1 MIKSSVKI
9 DEAAIARKIEAAKTS
24 ILEEVKNEFKAI
36 ARDAVRFSPVDT
48 GAFVT
53 SWSFETGK
61 SGRPRGKSSLN
72 KPRGLRGQDEIKKR
86 EEGEQN
92 LLSDIDKIPDLEST
106 KVAVLRNGAPHAE
119 YVNYGNSK
127 DRGHVIKGKL
137 IRLHG

>member
-1 MIKSSVKI
+1 MIKSSFKI

-24 ILEEVKNEFKAI
+24 ILEEVKNEFAAI

-72 KPRGLRGQDEIKKR
+72 RPKAPNEEDMRK
-86 EEGEQN
+86 EGEQN

-119 YVNYGNSK
+119 YVDYGDSK
-127 DRGHVIKGKL
+127 DRGRVIKGKL

>member
-72 KPRGLRGQDEIKKR
+72 RPRRQDEIKKR
-86 EEGEQN
+86 EEGLQN

-119 YVNYGNSK
+119 YVDSGDSEQV
-127 DRGHVIKGKL
+127 GHIIKGKL

>member
-24 ILEEVKNEFKAI
+24 ILEEVKNEFAAI
-36 ARDAVRFSPVDT
+36 AWDAVSFSPVDT

-72 KPRGLRGQDEIKKR
+72 RPKAPNKEDMRKK
-86 EEGEQN
+86 GFQN

-119 YVNYGNSK
+119 YVDYGDSK
-127 DRGHVIKGKL
+127 DRGRVIKGKL

>member
-9 DEAAIARKIEAAKTS
+9 DEAAIARKMEVAKTS
-24 ILEEVKNEFKAI
+24 ILEGVKSEFEAI
-36 ARDAVRFSPVDT
+36 AKDAVRFSPVDT

-72 KPRGLRGQDEIKKR
+72 KPRRQSETNKR
-86 EEGEQN
+86 EEGLQN
-92 LLSDIDKIPDLEST
+92 LLSDIDKIPDLESA

-119 YVNYGNSK
+119 YVNSGNSK
-127 DRGHVIKGKL
+127 DRGYVIKGKL
-137 IRLHG
+137 IRLRG

>member
-24 ILEEVKNEFKAI
+24 ILEEVKNEFAAI

-72 KPRGLRGQDEIKKR
+72 RPKAPNEEDMRK
-86 EEGEQN
+86 EGEQN

-119 YVNYGNSK
+119 YVDYGDSK
-127 DRGHVIKGKL
+127 DRGRVIKGKL

>member
-1 MIKSSVKI
+1 MIKSSFKI

-72 KPRGLRGQDEIKKR
+72 RPEATDKVGMRK
-86 EEGEQN
+86 EGEQN

-119 YVNYGNSK
+119 YVDYGDSK
-127 DRGHVIKGKL
+127 DRGRVIKGKL

>member
-72 KPRGLRGQDEIKKR
+72 RPRSCLLYTSPSPRDQRGSR
-86 EEGEQN
+86 MP
-92 LLSDIDKIPDLEST
+92 SS
-106 KVAVLRNGAPHAE
+106 A
-119 YVNYGNSK
+119 
-127 DRGHVIKGKL
+127 
-137 IRLHG
+137 

>member
-36 ARDAVRFSPVDT
+36 ARDAVRFSPVYT

-72 KPRGLRGQDEIKKR
+72 RPEATDKVGMR

-119 YVNYGNSK
+119 YVDSGDSEQV
-127 DRGHVIKGKL
+127 GHIIKGKL

>member
-1 MIKSSVKI
+1 MIKSSFKI

-24 ILEEVKNEFKAI
+24 ILEEVKNEFAAI
-36 ARDAVRFSPVDT
+36 AWDAVSFSPVDT

-72 KPRGLRGQDEIKKR
+72 RPKAPNKEDMRKEGL
-86 EEGEQN
+86 QN

-119 YVNYGNSK
+119 YVDYGDSK
-127 DRGHVIKGKL
+127 DRGRVIKGKL

>member
-1 MIKSSVKI
+1 MIKSSFKI

-24 ILEEVKNEFKAI
+24 ILEEVKNEFAAI
-36 ARDAVRFSPVDT
+36 AWDAVSFSPVDT

-72 KPRGLRGQDEIKKR
+72 RPKAPNKEDMRK
-86 EEGEQN
+86 EGFQN
-92 LLSDIDKIPDLEST
+92 LLSDINKIPDLEST

-119 YVNYGNSK
+119 YVNSGNSK
-127 DRGHVIKGKL
+127 DRGYVIKGKL

>member
-72 KPRGLRGQDEIKKR
+72 RPRRQDEIKKR
-86 EEGEQN
+86 EEGLQN
-92 LLSDIDKIPDLEST
+92 LLSDIGKIPDLEST

-119 YVNYGNSK
+119 YVNSGNSK

>member
-24 ILEEVKNEFKAI
+24 ILEEVKNEFAAI
-36 ARDAVRFSPVDT
+36 AWDAVSFSPVDT

-72 KPRGLRGQDEIKKR
+72 RPKAPNKEDMRKK
-86 EEGEQN
+86 GFQN

-119 YVNYGNSK
+119 YVDYGDSK
-127 DRGHVIKGKL
+127 DRGRVIKGKL
-137 IRLHG
+137 IRLQG

>member
-1 MIKSSVKI
+1 MIKSSFKI

-24 ILEEVKNEFKAI
+24 ILEEVKNEFAAI

-72 KPRGLRGQDEIKKR
+72 RPEATDKEGMRK
-86 EEGEQN
+86 EGEQN

-106 KVAVLRNGAPHAE
+106 KVAILRNGAPHAE
-119 YVNYGNSK
+119 YVDYGDSK
-127 DRGHVIKGKL
+127 DRGRVIKGKL

>member
-1 MIKSSVKI
+1 MIKSSFKI

-24 ILEEVKNEFKAI
+24 ILEEVKNEFAAI
-36 ARDAVRFSPVDT
+36 AWDAVRFSPVDT

-72 KPRGLRGQDEIKKR
+72 RPRRQDEIKKR
-86 EEGEQN
+86 EEGLQN

-119 YVNYGNSK
+119 YVDSGDSEQV
-127 DRGHVIKGKL
+127 GHIIKGKL

>member
-61 SGRPRGKSSLN
+61 SGRPRGKSSSRRPKAPN
-72 KPRGLRGQDEIKKR
+72 KEDMRK
-86 EEGEQN
+86 EGEQN

-127 DRGHVIKGKL
+127 DRGYVIKGKL

>member
-9 DEAAIARKIEAAKTS
+9 DQAAIARKIEAAKTS
-24 ILEEVKNEFKAI
+24 ILEEVKNEFAAI
-36 ARDAVRFSPVDT
+36 AWDAVSFSPVDT

-72 KPRGLRGQDEIKKR
+72 RPKAPNKEDMRK
-86 EEGEQN
+86 EGFQN

-119 YVNYGNSK
+119 YVDYGDSK
-127 DRGHVIKGKL
+127 DRGRVIKGKL

>member
-9 DEAAIARKIEAAKTS
+9 DKAAIARKIEAAKTS
-24 ILEEVKNEFKAI
+24 ILEEVKNEFAAI
-36 ARDAVRFSPVDT
+36 ARDAVRFSPVYT

-72 KPRGLRGQDEIKKR
+72 RPEATDKEGMRK
-86 EEGEQN
+86 EGEQN

-119 YVNYGNSK
+119 YVDSGDSK
-127 DRGHVIKGKL
+127 EVGHIIKGKL
-137 IRLHG
+137 IRVHG

>member
-24 ILEEVKNEFKAI
+24 ILEEVKNEFAAI
-36 ARDAVRFSPVDT
+36 AWDAVSFSPVDT

-72 KPRGLRGQDEIKKR
+72 RPKAPNKEDMRK
-86 EEGEQN
+86 EGFQN

-119 YVNYGNSK
+119 YVNSGNSK
-127 DRGHVIKGKL
+127 DRGYVIKGKL

>member
-9 DEAAIARKIEAAKTS
+9 DEAAIAKKIEAAKTS
-24 ILEEVKNEFKAI
+24 ILEEVKNEFEAI
-36 ARDAVRFSPVDT
+36 AKDAVRFSPVDT

-72 KPRGLRGQDEIKKR
+72 RPKAPNKEDMRK
-86 EEGEQN
+86 EGERN
-92 LLSDIDKIPDLEST
+92 LLSDIDKIPDLESA

>member
-24 ILEEVKNEFKAI
+24 ILEEVKNEFAEI
-36 ARDAVRFSPVDT
+36 AWDAVRFSPVYT

-72 KPRGLRGQDEIKKR
+72 KPEATDKEGMRKEGLK
-86 EEGEQN
+86 N

-119 YVNYGNSK
+119 YVDSGDS
-127 DRGHVIKGKL
+127 RQVGHIIKGKL

>member
-1 MIKSSVKI
+1 MIKSSFKI

-24 ILEEVKNEFKAI
+24 ILEEVKNEFAAI
-36 ARDAVRFSPVDT
+36 AWDAVRFSPVDT

-72 KPRGLRGQDEIKKR
+72 RPRRQDEIKKR
-86 EEGEQN
+86 EEGLQN

-119 YVNYGNSK
+119 YVDTGDSEEV
-127 DRGHVIKGKL
+127 GHIIKGKL

>member
-1 MIKSSVKI
+1 MIKSSFKI

-24 ILEEVKNEFKAI
+24 ILEEVKNEFAAI
-36 ARDAVRFSPVDT
+36 AWDAVSFSPVDT

-72 KPRGLRGQDEIKKR
+72 RPKAPNKEDMRKK
-86 EEGEQN
+86 GFQN

-119 YVNYGNSK
+119 YVDYGDSK
-127 DRGHVIKGKL
+127 DRGRVIKGKL

>member
-1 MIKSSVKI
+1 MIKSSFKI

-36 ARDAVRFSPVDT
+36 AWDATRFSPVYT

-72 KPRGLRGQDEIKKR
+72 KPEATDKEGMR
-86 EEGEQN
+86 EEGFQN
-92 LLSDIDKIPDLEST
+92 LLSDIDKIPDLENT
-106 KVAVLRNGAPHAE
+106 KVAILRNGAPHAE
-119 YVNYGNSK
+119 YVDYGDSK
-127 DRGHVIKGKL
+127 DRGRVIKGKL